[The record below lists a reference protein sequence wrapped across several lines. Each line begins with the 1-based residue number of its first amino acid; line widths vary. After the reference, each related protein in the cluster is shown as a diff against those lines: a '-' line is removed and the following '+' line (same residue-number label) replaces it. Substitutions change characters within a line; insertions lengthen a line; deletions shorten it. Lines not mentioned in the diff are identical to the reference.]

1 MSCGGG
7 SERGPRC
14 GCGARDAEAVTP
26 ASVVLLLRGVESKER
41 ARWLVGERWSD
52 TPLIWFLLRLL
63 HLYFPNFRPHFV
75 VFRNMGIEE
84 KIKIIITK
92 YLYFKI

>member
-14 GCGARDAEAVTP
+14 GCGGAGARDAEAVAP

-52 TPLIWFLLRLL
+52 TPHCTDVVL
-63 HLYFPNFRPHFV
+63 V
-75 VFRNMGIEE
+75 VFSEFQASLRSI
-84 KIKIIITK
+84 
-92 YLYFKI
+92 